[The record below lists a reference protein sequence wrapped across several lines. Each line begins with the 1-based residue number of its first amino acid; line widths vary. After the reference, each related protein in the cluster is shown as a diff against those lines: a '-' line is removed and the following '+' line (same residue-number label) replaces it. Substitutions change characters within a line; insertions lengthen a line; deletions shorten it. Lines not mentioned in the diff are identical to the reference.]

1 MLYALLT
8 SMILNFSISPDMS
21 HENETHYTKNKIDN
35 YDIITISQSGSL
47 FYSVTNQI
55 LQSVN
60 NLNTNVTF
68 IGRANVGLE
77 STTFANNEINLTTLD
92 NFLYNLSIKTIESSV
107 VDYFYDEESAQ
118 AIRDN
123 KIVISELTASRYEL
137 NVGDYVNLV
146 GLNSE
151 IIPIEVG
158 KVIKD
163 SKIGWFEGVVN
174 KELGFKLGIYRNI
187 QAIIWDSHINE
198 NFLIELHKNINYRK
212 VKLTFRE
219 NKVNKKNILKLIDGV
234 KSDIKF
240 TPYET
245 IDQLLNYCHKVAG
258 VVGIMFCEILGID
271 DNNALIKAND
281 LGIAM
286 QLTNIMRDIF
296 EDANMGRVYLPH
308 ELFGRINPYDINI
321 QNKDVVD
328 NIYSEKIDQIY
339 NIAETKYLSGISG
352 LKYLNYNHK
361 FIVYIS
367 AIMYREI
374 GNKIIKNK
382 ESYSSGKRSYV
393 SFIKKIE
400 LIVKCFFQIF
410 LWKIKILK

>member
-8 SMILNFSISPDMS
+8 SMILNFSISPDIS
-21 HENETHYTKNKIDN
+21 HENENQYNKNKIDN

-212 VKLTFRE
+212 VKLSFRE
-219 NKVNKKNILKLIDGV
+219 NRVNKNWVLPTALVKEMFGDFQIKERDGV
-234 KSDIKF
+234 WI
-240 TPYET
+240 TTEPEWR
-245 IDQLLNYCHKVAG
+245 
-258 VVGIMFCEILGID
+258 E
-271 DNNALIKAND
+271 
-281 LGIAM
+281 
-286 QLTNIMRDIF
+286 
-296 EDANMGRVYLPH
+296 E
-308 ELFGRINPYDINI
+308 NI
-321 QNKDVVD
+321 QNKRMPILGITRCHRLMWEPLEGAL
-328 NIYSEKIDQIY
+328 NQIL
-339 NIAETKYLSGISG
+339 EEGLEEYLSIEEW
-352 LKYLNYNHK
+352 
-361 FIVYIS
+361 
-367 AIMYREI
+367 R
-374 GNKIIKNK
+374 
-382 ESYSSGKRSYV
+382 SSGGCYAPRRINRFDAGGSISRHAWGIAIDINTKSSYPPRV
-393 SFIKKIE
+393 
-400 LIVKCFFQIF
+400 VQIF
-410 LWKIKILK
+410 NDWGFAWGGTWTSPDEMHFELRDLSASVSKTGS

>member
-8 SMILNFSISPDMS
+8 SMILNFSISPNMS
-21 HENETHYTKNKIDN
+21 HENENQYTKNKIDN

-55 LQSVN
+55 LESVN

-219 NKVNKKNILKLIDGV
+219 NRVNKNWVLPTALVKEMFGDFQIKERDGV
-234 KSDIKF
+234 WI
-240 TPYET
+240 TTEPEWR
-245 IDQLLNYCHKVAG
+245 
-258 VVGIMFCEILGID
+258 E
-271 DNNALIKAND
+271 
-281 LGIAM
+281 
-286 QLTNIMRDIF
+286 
-296 EDANMGRVYLPH
+296 E
-308 ELFGRINPYDINI
+308 NI
-321 QNKDVVD
+321 QNKRMPILGITRCHRLMWEPLEGAL
-328 NIYSEKIDQIY
+328 NQIL
-339 NIAETKYLSGISG
+339 EEGLEEYLSIEEW
-352 LKYLNYNHK
+352 
-361 FIVYIS
+361 
-367 AIMYREI
+367 R
-374 GNKIIKNK
+374 
-382 ESYSSGKRSYV
+382 SSGGCYAPRRINRFDAGGSISRHAWGIAIDINTKSSYPPRVVEIFNDWGFAWGGTWTSPDEMHFELRDLSASV
-393 SFIKKIE
+393 SKTSS
-400 LIVKCFFQIF
+400 
-410 LWKIKILK
+410 

>member
-8 SMILNFSISPDMS
+8 SMILNFSISPDIS
-21 HENETHYTKNKIDN
+21 HENENQYNKNKIDN

-107 VDYFYDEESAQ
+107 LDYFYDEESAQ

-151 IIPIEVG
+151 VIPIEVG

-198 NFLIELHKNINYRK
+198 NFLIELHKNINYKK

-219 NKVNKKNILKLIDGV
+219 NRVNKNWVLPTALVKEMFGDFQIKERDGV
-234 KSDIKF
+234 WI
-240 TPYET
+240 TTEPEWR
-245 IDQLLNYCHKVAG
+245 
-258 VVGIMFCEILGID
+258 E
-271 DNNALIKAND
+271 
-281 LGIAM
+281 
-286 QLTNIMRDIF
+286 
-296 EDANMGRVYLPH
+296 E
-308 ELFGRINPYDINI
+308 NI
-321 QNKDVVD
+321 QNKRMPILGITRCHRLMWEPLEGAL
-328 NIYSEKIDQIY
+328 NQIL
-339 NIAETKYLSGISG
+339 EEGLEEYLSIEEW
-352 LKYLNYNHK
+352 
-361 FIVYIS
+361 
-367 AIMYREI
+367 R
-374 GNKIIKNK
+374 
-382 ESYSSGKRSYV
+382 SSGGCYAPRRINRFDAGGSISRHAWGIAIDINTKSSYPPRV
-393 SFIKKIE
+393 
-400 LIVKCFFQIF
+400 VQIF
-410 LWKIKILK
+410 NDWGFAWGGTWTSPDEMHFELRDLSASVSKTSS

>member
-8 SMILNFSISPDMS
+8 SMILNFSISPDIS
-21 HENETHYTKNKIDN
+21 HENENQYTKNKIDN

-107 VDYFYDEESAQ
+107 LDYFYDEESAQ

-219 NKVNKKNILKLIDGV
+219 NRVNKNWVLPTALVKEMFGDFQIKERDGV
-234 KSDIKF
+234 WI
-240 TPYET
+240 TTEPEWR
-245 IDQLLNYCHKVAG
+245 
-258 VVGIMFCEILGID
+258 E
-271 DNNALIKAND
+271 
-281 LGIAM
+281 
-286 QLTNIMRDIF
+286 
-296 EDANMGRVYLPH
+296 E
-308 ELFGRINPYDINI
+308 NI
-321 QNKDVVD
+321 QNKRMPILGITRCHRLMWEPLEGAL
-328 NIYSEKIDQIY
+328 NQIL
-339 NIAETKYLSGISG
+339 EEGLEEYLSIEEW
-352 LKYLNYNHK
+352 
-361 FIVYIS
+361 
-367 AIMYREI
+367 R
-374 GNKIIKNK
+374 
-382 ESYSSGKRSYV
+382 SSGGCYAPRRINRFDAGGSISRHAWGIAIDINTKSSYPPRVVEIFNDWGFAWGGTWTSPDDMHFELRDLSASV
-393 SFIKKIE
+393 SKTGS
-400 LIVKCFFQIF
+400 
-410 LWKIKILK
+410 

>member
-21 HENETHYTKNKIDN
+21 HENENHYTKNKIDN

-55 LQSVN
+55 LESVN

-92 NFLYNLSIKTIESSV
+92 NFLYNLSIKTIESSD

-151 IIPIEVG
+151 TIPIEVG

-174 KELGFKLGIYRNI
+174 KEIGFKLGIYRNI
-187 QAIIWDSHINE
+187 QAIIWDSHVNE
-198 NFLIELHKNINYRK
+198 NFLIELHKNINYKK

-219 NKVNKKNILKLIDGV
+219 NRVNKNWVLPTALVKEMFGDFQIKERDGV
-234 KSDIKF
+234 WI
-240 TPYET
+240 TTEPEWR
-245 IDQLLNYCHKVAG
+245 
-258 VVGIMFCEILGID
+258 E
-271 DNNALIKAND
+271 
-281 LGIAM
+281 
-286 QLTNIMRDIF
+286 
-296 EDANMGRVYLPH
+296 E
-308 ELFGRINPYDINI
+308 NI
-321 QNKDVVD
+321 QNKRMPILGITRCHRLMWEPLEGAL
-328 NIYSEKIDQIY
+328 NQIL
-339 NIAETKYLSGISG
+339 EEGLEEYLSIEEW
-352 LKYLNYNHK
+352 
-361 FIVYIS
+361 
-367 AIMYREI
+367 R
-374 GNKIIKNK
+374 
-382 ESYSSGKRSYV
+382 SSGGCYAPRRINRFDAGGSISRHAWGIAIDINTKSGYPPRVVEIFNDWGFAWGGTWTSPDEMHFELRDLSASV
-393 SFIKKIE
+393 SKTSS
-400 LIVKCFFQIF
+400 
-410 LWKIKILK
+410 

>member
-8 SMILNFSISPDMS
+8 SMILNFSISPDIS
-21 HENETHYTKNKIDN
+21 HENENQYNKNKIDN

-107 VDYFYDEESAQ
+107 LDYFYDEESAQ

-198 NFLIELHKNINYRK
+198 NFLIELHKNINYKK

-219 NKVNKKNILKLIDGV
+219 NRVNKNWVLPTALVKEMFGDFQIKERDGV
-234 KSDIKF
+234 WI
-240 TPYET
+240 TTEPEWR
-245 IDQLLNYCHKVAG
+245 
-258 VVGIMFCEILGID
+258 E
-271 DNNALIKAND
+271 
-281 LGIAM
+281 
-286 QLTNIMRDIF
+286 
-296 EDANMGRVYLPH
+296 E
-308 ELFGRINPYDINI
+308 NI
-321 QNKDVVD
+321 QNKRMPILGITRCHRLMWEPLEGAL
-328 NIYSEKIDQIY
+328 NQIL
-339 NIAETKYLSGISG
+339 EEGLEEYLSIEEW
-352 LKYLNYNHK
+352 K
-361 FIVYIS
+361 
-367 AIMYREI
+367 
-374 GNKIIKNK
+374 
-382 ESYSSGKRSYV
+382 SSGGCYAPRRINRFEAGGSISRHAWGIAIDINTKSGYPPRIVEIFNDWGFAWGGTWTSPDEMHFELRDLSASV
-393 SFIKKIE
+393 SKTSS
-400 LIVKCFFQIF
+400 
-410 LWKIKILK
+410 

>member
-21 HENETHYTKNKIDN
+21 HENENHYTKNKIDN

-55 LQSVN
+55 LESVN

-107 VDYFYDEESAQ
+107 LDYFYDEESAQ

-187 QAIIWDSHINE
+187 QAIIWDNHINE

-219 NKVNKKNILKLIDGV
+219 NRVNKNWVLPTALVKEMFGDFQIKERDGV
-234 KSDIKF
+234 WI
-240 TPYET
+240 TTEPEWR
-245 IDQLLNYCHKVAG
+245 
-258 VVGIMFCEILGID
+258 E
-271 DNNALIKAND
+271 
-281 LGIAM
+281 
-286 QLTNIMRDIF
+286 
-296 EDANMGRVYLPH
+296 E
-308 ELFGRINPYDINI
+308 NI
-321 QNKDVVD
+321 QNKRMPILGITRCHRLMWEPLEGAL
-328 NIYSEKIDQIY
+328 NQIL
-339 NIAETKYLSGISG
+339 EEGLEKYLSIEEW
-352 LKYLNYNHK
+352 
-361 FIVYIS
+361 
-367 AIMYREI
+367 R
-374 GNKIIKNK
+374 
-382 ESYSSGKRSYV
+382 SSGGCYAPRRINRFDAGGSISRHAWGIAIDINTKSGYPPRVVEIFNDWGFAWGGTWTSPDEMHFELRDLSASV
-393 SFIKKIE
+393 SKTSS
-400 LIVKCFFQIF
+400 
-410 LWKIKILK
+410 

>member
-8 SMILNFSISPDMS
+8 SMILNFSILPDMN
-21 HENETHYTKNKIDN
+21 HENENHYTKNKIDN

-55 LQSVN
+55 LESVN

-107 VDYFYDEESAQ
+107 VDYFYDEKSAQ

-219 NKVNKKNILKLIDGV
+219 NRVNKNWVLPTALVKEMFGDFQIKERDGV
-234 KSDIKF
+234 WI
-240 TPYET
+240 TTEPEWR
-245 IDQLLNYCHKVAG
+245 
-258 VVGIMFCEILGID
+258 E
-271 DNNALIKAND
+271 
-281 LGIAM
+281 
-286 QLTNIMRDIF
+286 
-296 EDANMGRVYLPH
+296 E
-308 ELFGRINPYDINI
+308 NI
-321 QNKDVVD
+321 QNKRMPILGITRCHRLMWEPLEGAL
-328 NIYSEKIDQIY
+328 NQIL
-339 NIAETKYLSGISG
+339 EEGLEEYL
-352 LKYLNYNHK
+352 
-361 FIVYIS
+361 
-367 AIMYREI
+367 
-374 GNKIIKNK
+374 IIEEWK
-382 ESYSSGKRSYV
+382 SSGGCYAPRRINRFDAGGSISRHAWGIAIDINTKSGYPPRVVEIFNDWGFAWGGTWTSPDEMHFELRDLSASV
-393 SFIKKIE
+393 SKTSS
-400 LIVKCFFQIF
+400 
-410 LWKIKILK
+410 

>member
-21 HENETHYTKNKIDN
+21 HENENHYTKNKIDN

-55 LQSVN
+55 LESVN

-107 VDYFYDEESAQ
+107 VDYFYDGESAQ

-151 IIPIEVG
+151 IIRIEVG
-158 KVIKD
+158 KIIKD

-174 KELGFKLGIYRNI
+174 KEIGFKLGIYRNI
-187 QAIIWDSHINE
+187 QAIIWDSHVNE
-198 NFLIELHKNINYRK
+198 NFLIELHKNINYKK

-219 NKVNKKNILKLIDGV
+219 NRVNKNWVLPTALVKEMFGDFQIKERDGV
-234 KSDIKF
+234 WI
-240 TPYET
+240 TTEPEWR
-245 IDQLLNYCHKVAG
+245 
-258 VVGIMFCEILGID
+258 E
-271 DNNALIKAND
+271 
-281 LGIAM
+281 
-286 QLTNIMRDIF
+286 
-296 EDANMGRVYLPH
+296 E
-308 ELFGRINPYDINI
+308 NI
-321 QNKDVVD
+321 QNKRMPILGITRCHRLMWEPLEGAL
-328 NIYSEKIDQIY
+328 NQIL
-339 NIAETKYLSGISG
+339 EEGLEEYLSIEEW
-352 LKYLNYNHK
+352 K
-361 FIVYIS
+361 
-367 AIMYREI
+367 
-374 GNKIIKNK
+374 
-382 ESYSSGKRSYV
+382 SSGGCYAPRRINRFDAGGSISRHAWGIAIDINTKSGYPPRVVEIFNDWGFAWGGTWTSPDEMHFELRDLSASV
-393 SFIKKIE
+393 SKTGS
-400 LIVKCFFQIF
+400 
-410 LWKIKILK
+410 

>member
-8 SMILNFSISPDMS
+8 SMILNFSISPDIS
-21 HENETHYTKNKIDN
+21 HENENHYTKNKIDN

-55 LQSVN
+55 LESVN

-92 NFLYNLSIKTIESSV
+92 NYLYNLSIKTIESSV

-174 KELGFKLGIYRNI
+174 KDLGFKLGIYRNI

-219 NKVNKKNILKLIDGV
+219 NRVNKNWVLPTALVKEMFGDFQIKERDG
-234 KSDIKF
+234 IWI
-240 TPYET
+240 TTEPEWR
-245 IDQLLNYCHKVAG
+245 
-258 VVGIMFCEILGID
+258 E
-271 DNNALIKAND
+271 
-281 LGIAM
+281 
-286 QLTNIMRDIF
+286 
-296 EDANMGRVYLPH
+296 E
-308 ELFGRINPYDINI
+308 NI
-321 QNKDVVD
+321 QNKRMPILGITRCHRLMWEPLEGAL
-328 NIYSEKIDQIY
+328 NQIL
-339 NIAETKYLSGISG
+339 EEGLEEYL
-352 LKYLNYNHK
+352 
-361 FIVYIS
+361 
-367 AIMYREI
+367 
-374 GNKIIKNK
+374 IIEEWK
-382 ESYSSGKRSYV
+382 SSGGCYAPRRINRFDAGGSISRHAWGIAIDINTKSGYPPRVVEIFNDWGFAWGGTWTSPDEMHFELRDLSASV
-393 SFIKKIE
+393 SKTSS
-400 LIVKCFFQIF
+400 
-410 LWKIKILK
+410 

>member
-21 HENETHYTKNKIDN
+21 HENENHYIKNKIDN

-55 LQSVN
+55 LESVN

-107 VDYFYDEESAQ
+107 LDYFYDEESAQ

-198 NFLIELHKNINYRK
+198 NFLIELHKNISYRK

-219 NKVNKKNILKLIDGV
+219 NRVNKNWVLPTALVKEMFGDFQIKERDGV
-234 KSDIKF
+234 WI
-240 TPYET
+240 TTEPEWR
-245 IDQLLNYCHKVAG
+245 
-258 VVGIMFCEILGID
+258 E
-271 DNNALIKAND
+271 
-281 LGIAM
+281 
-286 QLTNIMRDIF
+286 
-296 EDANMGRVYLPH
+296 E
-308 ELFGRINPYDINI
+308 NI
-321 QNKDVVD
+321 QNKRMPILGITRCHRLMWEPLEGAL
-328 NIYSEKIDQIY
+328 NQILD
-339 NIAETKYLSGISG
+339 EGLEEYLSIEEW
-352 LKYLNYNHK
+352 
-361 FIVYIS
+361 
-367 AIMYREI
+367 R
-374 GNKIIKNK
+374 
-382 ESYSSGKRSYV
+382 SSGGCYAPRRINRFDAGGSISRHAWGIAIDINTKSGYPPRIVEIFNDWGFAWGGTWTSPDDMHFELRDLSASV
-393 SFIKKIE
+393 SKTSS
-400 LIVKCFFQIF
+400 
-410 LWKIKILK
+410 

>member
-21 HENETHYTKNKIDN
+21 HENENHYTKNKIDN

-55 LQSVN
+55 LESVN

-198 NFLIELHKNINYRK
+198 NFLIELYKNINYRK

-219 NKVNKKNILKLIDGV
+219 NRVNKNWVLPTALVKEMFGDFQIKERDGV
-234 KSDIKF
+234 WI
-240 TPYET
+240 TTEPEWR
-245 IDQLLNYCHKVAG
+245 
-258 VVGIMFCEILGID
+258 E
-271 DNNALIKAND
+271 
-281 LGIAM
+281 
-286 QLTNIMRDIF
+286 
-296 EDANMGRVYLPH
+296 E
-308 ELFGRINPYDINI
+308 NI
-321 QNKDVVD
+321 QNKRMPILGITRCHRLMWEPLEGAL
-328 NIYSEKIDQIY
+328 NQIL
-339 NIAETKYLSGISG
+339 EEGLEEYL
-352 LKYLNYNHK
+352 
-361 FIVYIS
+361 
-367 AIMYREI
+367 
-374 GNKIIKNK
+374 IIEEWK
-382 ESYSSGKRSYV
+382 SSGGCYAPRRINRFEAGGSISRHAWGIAIDINTKSGYPPRVVEIFNDWGFAWGGTWTSPDEMHFELRDLSASV
-393 SFIKKIE
+393 SKTSS
-400 LIVKCFFQIF
+400 
-410 LWKIKILK
+410 

>member
-8 SMILNFSISPDMS
+8 SMILNFSISPDIS
-21 HENETHYTKNKIDN
+21 HENENQYTKNKIDN

-55 LQSVN
+55 LESVN

-107 VDYFYDEESAQ
+107 LDYFYDEESAQ

-219 NKVNKKNILKLIDGV
+219 NRVNKNWVLPTALVKEMFGDFQIKERDGV
-234 KSDIKF
+234 WI
-240 TPYET
+240 TTEPEWR
-245 IDQLLNYCHKVAG
+245 
-258 VVGIMFCEILGID
+258 E
-271 DNNALIKAND
+271 
-281 LGIAM
+281 
-286 QLTNIMRDIF
+286 
-296 EDANMGRVYLPH
+296 E
-308 ELFGRINPYDINI
+308 NI
-321 QNKDVVD
+321 QNKRMPILGITRCHRLMWEPLEGAL
-328 NIYSEKIDQIY
+328 NQIL
-339 NIAETKYLSGISG
+339 EEGLEEYLSIEEW
-352 LKYLNYNHK
+352 
-361 FIVYIS
+361 
-367 AIMYREI
+367 R
-374 GNKIIKNK
+374 
-382 ESYSSGKRSYV
+382 SSGGCYAPRRINRFDAGGSISRHAWGIAIDINTKSGYPPRVVEIFNDWGFAWGGTWTSPDEMHFELRDLSASV
-393 SFIKKIE
+393 SKTSS
-400 LIVKCFFQIF
+400 
-410 LWKIKILK
+410 

>member
-8 SMILNFSISPDMS
+8 SMILNFSISPDIS
-21 HENETHYTKNKIDN
+21 HENENQYTKNKIDN

-137 NVGDYVNLV
+137 NLGDYVNLV

-219 NKVNKKNILKLIDGV
+219 NRVNKNWVLPTALVKEMFGDFQIKERDGV
-234 KSDIKF
+234 WI
-240 TPYET
+240 TTEPEWR
-245 IDQLLNYCHKVAG
+245 
-258 VVGIMFCEILGID
+258 E
-271 DNNALIKAND
+271 
-281 LGIAM
+281 
-286 QLTNIMRDIF
+286 
-296 EDANMGRVYLPH
+296 E
-308 ELFGRINPYDINI
+308 NI
-321 QNKDVVD
+321 QNKKMPILGITRCHRLMWEPLEGAL
-328 NIYSEKIDQIY
+328 NQIL
-339 NIAETKYLSGISG
+339 EEGLEEYLSIEEW
-352 LKYLNYNHK
+352 
-361 FIVYIS
+361 
-367 AIMYREI
+367 R
-374 GNKIIKNK
+374 
-382 ESYSSGKRSYV
+382 SSGGCYAPRRINRFDAGGSISRHAWGIAIDINTKSSYPPRVVEIFNDWGFAWGGTWTSPDDMHFELRDLSASV
-393 SFIKKIE
+393 SKTGS
-400 LIVKCFFQIF
+400 
-410 LWKIKILK
+410 

>member
-21 HENETHYTKNKIDN
+21 HENENHYTKNKIDN

-55 LQSVN
+55 LESVN

-219 NKVNKKNILKLIDGV
+219 NRVNKNWVLPTALVKEMFGDFQIKERDGV
-234 KSDIKF
+234 WI
-240 TPYET
+240 TTEPEWR
-245 IDQLLNYCHKVAG
+245 
-258 VVGIMFCEILGID
+258 E
-271 DNNALIKAND
+271 
-281 LGIAM
+281 
-286 QLTNIMRDIF
+286 
-296 EDANMGRVYLPH
+296 E
-308 ELFGRINPYDINI
+308 NI
-321 QNKDVVD
+321 QNKRMPILGITRCHRLMWEPLEGAL
-328 NIYSEKIDQIY
+328 NQIL
-339 NIAETKYLSGISG
+339 EEGLEEYL
-352 LKYLNYNHK
+352 
-361 FIVYIS
+361 
-367 AIMYREI
+367 
-374 GNKIIKNK
+374 IIEEWK
-382 ESYSSGKRSYV
+382 SSGGCYAPRRINRFEAGGSISRHAWGIAIDINTKSGYPPRVVEIFNDWGFAWGGTWTSPDEMHFELRDLSASV
-393 SFIKKIE
+393 SKTSS
-400 LIVKCFFQIF
+400 
-410 LWKIKILK
+410 

>member
-8 SMILNFSISPDMS
+8 SMILNFSISPDIS
-21 HENETHYTKNKIDN
+21 HENENQYNKNKIDN

-77 STTFANNEINLTTLD
+77 STTFANKEINLTTLD

-107 VDYFYDEESAQ
+107 LDYFYDEESAQ

-146 GLNSE
+146 GLNTE

-174 KELGFKLGIYRNI
+174 KEIGFKLGIYRNI

-198 NFLIELHKNINYRK
+198 NFLIELHKNINYKK

-219 NKVNKKNILKLIDGV
+219 NRVNKNWVLPTALVKEMFGDFQIKERDGV
-234 KSDIKF
+234 WI
-240 TPYET
+240 TTEPEWR
-245 IDQLLNYCHKVAG
+245 
-258 VVGIMFCEILGID
+258 E
-271 DNNALIKAND
+271 
-281 LGIAM
+281 
-286 QLTNIMRDIF
+286 
-296 EDANMGRVYLPH
+296 E
-308 ELFGRINPYDINI
+308 NI
-321 QNKDVVD
+321 QNKRMPILGITRCHRLMWEPLEGAL
-328 NIYSEKIDQIY
+328 NQIL
-339 NIAETKYLSGISG
+339 EEGLEEYLSIEEW
-352 LKYLNYNHK
+352 
-361 FIVYIS
+361 
-367 AIMYREI
+367 R
-374 GNKIIKNK
+374 
-382 ESYSSGKRSYV
+382 SSGGCYAPRRINRFDAGGSISRHAWGIAIDINTKSSYPPRV
-393 SFIKKIE
+393 
-400 LIVKCFFQIF
+400 VQIF
-410 LWKIKILK
+410 NDWGFAWGGTWTSPDEMHFELRDLSASVSKTGS

>member
-21 HENETHYTKNKIDN
+21 HENENHYTKNKIDN

-55 LQSVN
+55 LESVN

-77 STTFANNEINLTTLD
+77 STTFANNEMNLTTLD

-219 NKVNKKNILKLIDGV
+219 NRVNKNWVLPTALVKEMFGDFQIKERDGV
-234 KSDIKF
+234 WI
-240 TPYET
+240 TTEPEWR
-245 IDQLLNYCHKVAG
+245 
-258 VVGIMFCEILGID
+258 E
-271 DNNALIKAND
+271 
-281 LGIAM
+281 
-286 QLTNIMRDIF
+286 
-296 EDANMGRVYLPH
+296 E
-308 ELFGRINPYDINI
+308 NI
-321 QNKDVVD
+321 QNKRMPILGITRCHRLMWEPLEGAL
-328 NIYSEKIDQIY
+328 NQIL
-339 NIAETKYLSGISG
+339 EEGLEEYLSIEEW
-352 LKYLNYNHK
+352 
-361 FIVYIS
+361 
-367 AIMYREI
+367 R
-374 GNKIIKNK
+374 
-382 ESYSSGKRSYV
+382 SSGGCYAPRRINRFEAGGSISRHAWGIAIDINTKSGYPPRVVEIFNDWGFAWGGTWTSPDEMHFELRDLSASV
-393 SFIKKIE
+393 SKTSS
-400 LIVKCFFQIF
+400 
-410 LWKIKILK
+410 

>member
-21 HENETHYTKNKIDN
+21 HENENLVTKNKIDN

-55 LQSVN
+55 LESVN

-219 NKVNKKNILKLIDGV
+219 NRVNKNWVLPTALVKEMFGDFQIKERDGV
-234 KSDIKF
+234 WI
-240 TPYET
+240 TTEPEWR
-245 IDQLLNYCHKVAG
+245 
-258 VVGIMFCEILGID
+258 E
-271 DNNALIKAND
+271 
-281 LGIAM
+281 
-286 QLTNIMRDIF
+286 
-296 EDANMGRVYLPH
+296 E
-308 ELFGRINPYDINI
+308 NI
-321 QNKDVVD
+321 QNKRMPILGITRCHRLMWEPLEGAL
-328 NIYSEKIDQIY
+328 NQIL
-339 NIAETKYLSGISG
+339 EEGLEEYLSIEEW
-352 LKYLNYNHK
+352 
-361 FIVYIS
+361 
-367 AIMYREI
+367 R
-374 GNKIIKNK
+374 
-382 ESYSSGKRSYV
+382 SSGGCYAPRRINRFDAGGSISRHAWGIAIDINTKSGYPPRVVEIFNDWGFAWGGTWTSPDEMHFELRDLSASV
-393 SFIKKIE
+393 SKTSS
-400 LIVKCFFQIF
+400 
-410 LWKIKILK
+410 

>member
-21 HENETHYTKNKIDN
+21 HENENHYTKNKIDN
-35 YDIITISQSGSL
+35 YDILTISQSGSL

-55 LQSVN
+55 LESVN

-198 NFLIELHKNINYRK
+198 NFLIELHKNINYKK

-219 NKVNKKNILKLIDGV
+219 NRVNKNWVLPTALVKEMFGDFQIKERDGV
-234 KSDIKF
+234 WI
-240 TPYET
+240 TTEPEWR
-245 IDQLLNYCHKVAG
+245 
-258 VVGIMFCEILGID
+258 E
-271 DNNALIKAND
+271 
-281 LGIAM
+281 
-286 QLTNIMRDIF
+286 
-296 EDANMGRVYLPH
+296 E
-308 ELFGRINPYDINI
+308 NI
-321 QNKDVVD
+321 QNKRMPILGITRCHRLMWEPLEGAL
-328 NIYSEKIDQIY
+328 NQIL
-339 NIAETKYLSGISG
+339 EEGLEEYLSIEEW
-352 LKYLNYNHK
+352 
-361 FIVYIS
+361 
-367 AIMYREI
+367 R
-374 GNKIIKNK
+374 
-382 ESYSSGKRSYV
+382 SSGGCYAPRRINRFDAGGSISRHAWGIAIDINTKSGYPPRVVEIFNDWGFAWGGTWTSPDEMHFELRDLSASV
-393 SFIKKIE
+393 SKTSS
-400 LIVKCFFQIF
+400 
-410 LWKIKILK
+410 

>member
-8 SMILNFSISPDMS
+8 SMILNFSISPDIS
-21 HENETHYTKNKIDN
+21 HENENQYNKNKIDN

-55 LQSVN
+55 LESVN

-107 VDYFYDEESAQ
+107 LDYFYDEESAQ

-198 NFLIELHKNINYRK
+198 NFLIELHKNINYKK

-219 NKVNKKNILKLIDGV
+219 NRVNKNWVLPTALVKEMFGDFQIKERDGV
-234 KSDIKF
+234 WI
-240 TPYET
+240 TTEPEWR
-245 IDQLLNYCHKVAG
+245 
-258 VVGIMFCEILGID
+258 E
-271 DNNALIKAND
+271 
-281 LGIAM
+281 
-286 QLTNIMRDIF
+286 
-296 EDANMGRVYLPH
+296 E
-308 ELFGRINPYDINI
+308 NI
-321 QNKDVVD
+321 QNKRMPILGITRCHRLMWEPLEGAL
-328 NIYSEKIDQIY
+328 NQIL
-339 NIAETKYLSGISG
+339 EEGLEEYLSIEEW
-352 LKYLNYNHK
+352 
-361 FIVYIS
+361 
-367 AIMYREI
+367 R
-374 GNKIIKNK
+374 
-382 ESYSSGKRSYV
+382 SSGGCYAPRRINRFDAGGSISRHAWGIAIDINTKSSYPPRV
-393 SFIKKIE
+393 
-400 LIVKCFFQIF
+400 VQIF
-410 LWKIKILK
+410 NDWGFAWGGTWTSPDEMHFELRDLSASVSKTGS